1 MKKFFKKFIKKIL
14 KFFIFI
20 ILLSLSLIQGLI
32 YFASKD
38 DFKKE
43 QDYAL
48 VLGAKVNKGEISKTL
63 EKRLDAAYKYLKE
76 HKKTKAILCGGK
88 EKNDNFSQ
96 SYYMKKYLL
105 NKGIGEKRL
114 ILEEKSKN
122 TFQNIKFA
130 LFKMEKKPSSVMIIS
145 SDYHIFR
152 AKLILR
158 RFGVLGYSYPAK
170 VPKGIKIQSNIRETF
185 AVIKTFIFDR
195 PTSLDI
201 KKLHLLGK

>member
-1 MKKFFKKFIKKIL
+1 MKKFIKKLL
-14 KFFIFI
+14 KIFIFFVI
-20 ILLSLSLIQGLI
+20 LSLSLIQGLI
-32 YFASKD
+32 YFANKD
-38 DFKKE
+38 DLKKE
-43 QDYAL
+43 QEYAL
-48 VLGAKVNKGEISKTL
+48 VLGARVNKGNISKTL
-63 EKRLDAAYKYLKE
+63 KKRLDSAYKYLKE

-88 EKNDNFSQ
+88 EEKDDFSQ

-105 NKGIGEKRL
+105 NKGIGKKRL

-170 VPKGIKIQSNIRETF
+170 VPKENKISSNIRETF

-195 PTSLDI
+195 PTYLDI
-201 KKLHLLGK
+201 KKLHSLGN